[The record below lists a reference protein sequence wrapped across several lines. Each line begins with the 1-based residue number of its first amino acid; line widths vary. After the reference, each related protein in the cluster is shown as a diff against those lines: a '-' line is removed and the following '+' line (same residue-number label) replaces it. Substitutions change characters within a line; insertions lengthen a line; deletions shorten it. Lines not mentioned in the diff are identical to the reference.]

1 DGRGERAAAHL
12 SVCACD
18 TAGIHLPL
26 PLGGRLDRAVGQSL
40 HAAQS
45 GERLSRLP
53 PRDAP
58 CDTRGRRPAITHDP
72 RKVGTGFRIKDHANF
87 KKGTAMPEVYVHA
100 VEGRT
105 PEQKK
110 ALMKDITDA
119 VVKNFGTPA
128 DAVVVTIVESQ
139 KINKAKAGVPFTER

>member
-1 DGRGERAAAHL
+1 MRVQQSMIIPGYRCAHP
-12 SVCACD
+12 
-18 TAGIHLPL
+18 GY
-26 PLGGRLDRAVGQSL
+26 
-40 HAAQS
+40 
-45 GERLSRLP
+45 RLSH
-53 PRDAP
+53 
-58 CDTRGRRPAITHDP
+58 CDPNAATQGAT
-72 RKVGTGFRIKDHANF
+72 
-87 KKGTAMPEVYVHA
+87 MPEVYVHA

-110 ALMKDITDA
+110 ALMKDITEA